1 MVGALRIWLSVS
13 DGLERKRPRSVRAE
27 CAHRTMRWG
36 EWALLHTESAWKVST
51 STRGA
56 CFVHRTGI
64 VEMGYRVDRSRS
76 GARGG
81 GVSGRLRGAFA
92 VRTVFSD
99 RRLFLALA
107 AYYTD
112 TYCIT
117 GLVAASAITATA
129 CSYLV
134 VTHVVPLQSLCTP
147 FLRHEDMWA

>member
-13 DGLERKRPRSVRAE
+13 DGLERKRQRSVRAE
-27 CAHRTMRWG
+27 CAHRNMRWG
-36 EWALLHTESAWKVST
+36 QWALLHTESARKVST

-64 VEMGYRVDRSRS
+64 VEMGLKS
-76 GARGG
+76 GQIAVRGEGG
-81 GVSGRLRGAFA
+81 GGEWELCGTFA
-92 VRTVFSD
+92 VRTGFSD

-112 TYCIT
+112 TCMT

-129 CSYLV
+129 
-134 VTHVVPLQSLCTP
+134 
-147 FLRHEDMWA
+147 

>member
-1 MVGALRIWLSVS
+1 MGRGGVRMVGALRIWLSVS

-27 CAHRTMRWG
+27 CAHRNMRWG

-81 GVSGRLRGAFA
+81 GGGEWEAAWRLRSADG
-92 VRTVFSD
+92 
-99 RRLFLALA
+99 LF
-107 AYYTD
+107 
-112 TYCIT
+112 
-117 GLVAASAITATA
+117 
-129 CSYLV
+129 
-134 VTHVVPLQSLCTP
+134 
-147 FLRHEDMWA
+147 